1 MEVNAQEDTD
11 FNEVLEERKGQHG
24 DFIDNAFMAQMFKYA
39 IRAYPHWGDLG
50 PTKQEAM
57 DNILQKVARY
67 IAGDGTHV
75 DSLVDIQGYA
85 QLLIEE
91 HKSAVH

>member
-11 FNEVLEERKGQHG
+11 FNEVLEERKEQHG
-24 DFIDNAFMAQMFKYA
+24 DFTDNAGMSQMFKYA
-39 IRAYPHWGDLG
+39 IRLYPKWIELSS
-50 PTKQEAM
+50 TKQEAM

-75 DSLVDIQGYA
+75 DSLIDIQGYA
-85 QLLIEE
+85 QLLIKE